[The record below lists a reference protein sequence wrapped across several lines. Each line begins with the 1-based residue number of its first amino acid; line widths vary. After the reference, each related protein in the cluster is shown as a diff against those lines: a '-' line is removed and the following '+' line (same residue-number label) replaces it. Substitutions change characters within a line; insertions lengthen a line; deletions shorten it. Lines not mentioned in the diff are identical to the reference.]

1 MTGTWE
7 DVMSEWVDDMNHNT
21 YTQSRSHL
29 AQMERE
35 SVTGL
40 HCPSPTLY
48 LGGQQRPYIDSDYLI
63 FVQKEP
69 TSLHP

>member
-1 MTGTWE
+1 
-7 DVMSEWVDDMNHNT
+7 MSEWMGDMNHTT
-21 YTQSRSHL
+21 YTQNGSHL

-48 LGGQQRPYIDSDYLI
+48 LGGQQRPHIDTGHLSL
-63 FVQKEP
+63 VQKDP